1 MKARTSSQAALAS
14 GRRKLGLLPA
24 DEVEG
29 PAERE
34 KKKVISHFTQK
45 YFFDLD
51 ADDYLGY
58 HEEERYG

>member
-1 MKARTSSQAALAS
+1 MYDARV
-14 GRRKLGLLPA
+14 GEDDGA
-24 DEVEG
+24 DEVDG
-29 PAERE
+29 PGKRE
-34 KKKVISHFTQK
+34 KKVISHFMQK